1 MLTAKFNSIIILTV
15 ALLVSSACSALRP
28 RGCINYHAFAYIG
41 SDGNIYIYDVCNKK
55 SAQITSDTQLRLSSG
70 ATFSGNYSLTGD
82 SWSPNGDYI
91 LAKFRGLQNS
101 VVLINTENRE
111 KFSLGDFEYWNW
123 SPTGEYAA
131 LVSSGNNGYESYDE
145 DIYVFDT
152 NLGKEIYHDLGRAP
166 YWSNDRGLFFLRA
179 KQLGDRDLRVQE
191 LWRRDFAVDGSGN
204 STLSTLK
211 IESINPPYLYANKI
225 SFSHDLK
232 WAALFVP
239 GLVDISELRIFNFD
253 TNQFLTQG
261 TLPLPDGTD
270 VTRKWTTDSDFDWS
284 PVNSVLAFCNG
295 GGGADDAYNFLYGGA
310 LFLINEGELV
320 AITESKCGRTQISWS
335 PNGDKVAYLNNIGGI
350 SVVDLAGRLL
360 FSSSNI
366 QTKDSEDL
374 KAQAGPWWSPDG
386 TLISLVA
393 DNRICLAPVDE
404 EITQLE
410 FECVVDGSMMAWKP

>member
-1 MLTAKFNSIIILTV
+1 MN
-15 ALLVSSACSALRP
+15 
-28 RGCINYHAFAYIG
+28 
-41 SDGNIYIYDVCNKK
+41 
-55 SAQITSDTQLRLSSG
+55 
-70 ATFSGNYSLTGD
+70 
-82 SWSPNGDYI
+82 
-91 LAKFRGLQNS
+91 
-101 VVLINTENRE
+101 
-111 KFSLGDFEYWNW
+111 
-123 SPTGEYAA
+123 
-131 LVSSGNNGYESYDE
+131 
-145 DIYVFDT
+145 
-152 NLGKEIYHDLGRAP
+152 
-166 YWSNDRGLFFLRA
+166 
-179 KQLGDRDLRVQE
+179 
-191 LWRRDFAVDGSGN
+191 
-204 STLSTLK
+204 
-211 IESINPPYLYANKI
+211 
-225 SFSHDLK
+225 
-232 WAALFVP
+232 
-239 GLVDISELRIFNFD
+239 ELRIFNFD

-284 PVNSVLAFCNG
+284 PLNSVLAFCNG

-335 PNGDKVAYLNNIGGI
+335 PNGDNVAYLNNIGGI
-350 SVVDLAGRLL
+350 SVVNLAGRLL
-360 FSSSNI
+360 FSSSNV